1 MACHTPYNY
10 VQAGDRTTPELQMF
24 TTIKQLKAIDGLKVG
39 RMAPSSQIYL
49 VTYEG
54 QRWLFEDKIEMLVWA
69 NKWLDHL
76 LPA

>member
-1 MACHTPYNY
+1 
-10 VQAGDRTTPELQMF
+10 MF

-39 RMAPSSQIYL
+39 RMAPDSQIYF

>member
-1 MACHTPYNY
+1 
-10 VQAGDRTTPELQMF
+10 MF
-24 TTIKQLKAIDGLKVG
+24 TTVKQLKAIDGLKVG
-39 RMAPSSQIYL
+39 RMAPGSQIYF